1 MSTFEDAG
9 RVIDREM
16 KKLHEFFEKEVKP
29 TTQRKAIEAL
39 RSASVRLA
47 ELAEKLEKSK
57 AGQDR
62 P

>member
-16 KKLHEFFEKEVKP
+16 KKLHEFFETEVKP

-39 RSASVRLA
+39 RSASARLA

-57 AGQDR
+57 AEQDK